1 VIRSIGAARFLPSPV
16 VAAVLCAGGLACHS
30 DSVGPRPVP
39 DRAVAVS
46 YCAAVAPTWVAFRDG
61 DGAWTRETPSVAGST
76 TTFRHSFTSNRAAIA
91 SLTPVLSGAFSVL
104 RVLYGAP
111 EELSTDGDTTSS
123 DCLTGSFKSLHG
135 TVSGIATTEAAFI
148 AVGPLAR
155 TGVVPREGL
164 DFTIDGVP
172 AGPQDLL
179 AVRTAQAAL
188 PRLIV
193 RRNLDLPNG
202 SVVPTLDF
210 ASAEAF
216 DMVTATLTIG
226 NLGGDGNPV
235 VDFSVL
241 TTPHGEFFLPI
252 AASGSGSPQPYLAL
266 PADKLLAGDLE
277 RLHVSANGTTSR
289 TADVYF
295 RTPTNRTVT
304 LGSQIAAP
312 TISFIASGATPRFRA
327 HYDAQ
332 SDYDNVSAIVY
343 NQPTSTG
350 IVAVLMTPAYA
361 ALAGGYDLDV
371 PDLASV
377 PGFDPAWALQ
387 TGVINWTASRTG
399 GTLPLSRDAK
409 PADGATRL
417 TSLAQGTI
425 TPP

>member
-1 VIRSIGAARFLPSPV
+1 MCRASSLS
-16 VAAVLCAGGLACHS
+16 L
-30 DSVGPRPVP
+30 RP
-39 DRAVAVS
+39 
-46 YCAAVAPTWVAFRDG
+46 YCA
-61 DGAWTRETPSVAGST
+61 REGS
-76 TTFRHSFTSNRAAIA
+76 SRAAIA
-91 SLTPVLSGAFSVL
+91 SLTPVLDGEFSVL

-111 EELSTDGDTTSS
+111 DELSTDGDTTSA
-123 DCLTGSFKSLHG
+123 DCLTGTFKSLHG

-148 AVGPLAR
+148 AVGLLAR

-164 DFTIDGVP
+164 DFTIDGVAP
-172 AGPQDLL
+172 GPQDLL
-179 AVRTAQAAL
+179 AVRTAQAAP
-188 PRLIV
+188 PRLIL

-252 AASGSGSPQPYLAL
+252 AASGNGSPQPYLAL

-277 RLHVSANGTTSR
+277 RLHVSANGTSSR
-289 TADVYF
+289 TADLYF
-295 RTPTNRTVT
+295 RAPTDRTVT
-304 LGSQIAAP
+304 LGSRIEAP
-312 TISFIASGATPRFRA
+312 AISVVGGGATPRLRA
-327 HYDAQ
+327 HYAAQ
-332 SDYDNVSAIVY
+332 VDYDKASSIVY

-350 IVAVLMTPAYA
+350 FVAVSMTPAYA

-371 PDLASV
+371 PDLGSV
-377 PGFDPAWALQ
+377 PGFDPSWALQ
-387 TGVINWTASRTG
+387 TGVINWTATRTG
-399 GTLPLSRDAK
+399 GTLPLARDAK
-409 PADGATRL
+409 PVNGATRL

-425 TPP
+425 TLP

>member
-1 VIRSIGAARFLPSPV
+1 VI
-16 VAAVLCAGGLACHS
+16 AAVLCAGALACNN
-30 DSVGPRPVP
+30 DDPAAPRPVP
-39 DRAVAVS
+39 ERAVAVS
-46 YCAAVAPTWVAFRDG
+46 YCAGIAPTWVAFRDG
-61 DGAWTRETPSVAGST
+61 DGEWTRETPSVTGST
-76 TTFRHSFTSNRAAIA
+76 TTFRHSFTNNRAAIA
-91 SLTPVLSGAFSVL
+91 SLTRVLDGQFSVL

-111 EELSTDGDTTSS
+111 DELSTDGDTTSA
-123 DCLTGSFKSLHG
+123 DCLTGNFKSLRG

-164 DFTIDGVP
+164 DFTIEGVP
-172 AGPQDLL
+172 DGPQDLL
-179 AVRTAQAAL
+179 AVRTAQAAP

-252 AASGSGSPQPYLAL
+252 AASGNGSPQPYLAL
-266 PADKLLAGDLE
+266 PANKLLAGDVE
-277 RLHVSANGTTSR
+277 RLHVSANGNTSR
-289 TADVYF
+289 TADLYF
-295 RTPTNRTVT
+295 RTPTDRTVT
-304 LGSQIAAP
+304 LGSRIEPP
-312 TISFIASGATPRFRA
+312 TISAIAGGSTPRFRA
-327 HYDAQ
+327 RYVVQA
-332 SDYDNVSAIVY
+332 DYDKVSAIVY

-371 PDLASV
+371 PDFGGV
-377 PGFDPAWALQ
+377 PGFDPSWALQ
-387 TGVINWTASRTG
+387 AGVINWTASRTG
-399 GTLPLSRDAK
+399 GTLPLNRDAK

-425 TPP
+425 TVP

>member
-1 VIRSIGAARFLPSPV
+1 MIPAIGGPRSLTV
-16 VAAVLCAGGLACHS
+16 VAAVLCTGGLACNS
-30 DSVGPRPVP
+30 DSAGPRPVP

-46 YCAAVAPTWVAFRDG
+46 YCAAIAPTWVAFRDG
-61 DGAWTRETPSVAGST
+61 DGAWTRETPSVTGST
-76 TTFRHSFTSNRAAIA
+76 TTFRHAFTSNRAAIA
-91 SLTPVLSGAFSVL
+91 SLTPVLDGQFSVL

-111 EELSTDGDTTSS
+111 EELSSDGDTTSS
-123 DCLTGSFKSLHG
+123 DCLTGAFKSLRG

-164 DFTIDGVP
+164 DFTIEGVP

-179 AVRTAQAAL
+179 AVRTAQAAP

-193 RRNLDLPNG
+193 RRDLDLPNG

-241 TTPHGEFFLPI
+241 TTSHGEFFLPI
-252 AASGSGSPQPYLAL
+252 AASGNGSPQPYLAL

-277 RLHVSANGTTSR
+277 RLHVSANGNSSR

-295 RTPTNRTVT
+295 RSPTDRTVT

-312 TISFIASGATPRFRA
+312 TVTVIASGATPCLRA
-327 HYDAQ
+327 HYAAQ
-332 SDYDNVSAIVY
+332 ADYDKVSAIVY
-343 NQPTSTG
+343 TQPTSTG
-350 IVAVLMTPAYA
+350 FVAVSMTPTYA
-361 ALAGGYDLDV
+361 ALVGGYDLDV

-377 PGFDPAWALQ
+377 PGFEASWALRA
-387 TGVINWTASRTG
+387 GVIDWTASRTG
-399 GTLPLSRDAK
+399 GTLPLAHDAK
-409 PADGATRL
+409 PVDGATRL
-417 TSLAQGTI
+417 TSLTQGTI
-425 TPP
+425 TLP

>member
-1 VIRSIGAARFLPSPV
+1 MLPSIGAFRSRPV
-16 VAAVLCAGGLACHS
+16 IAAVLCAGGLACS
-30 DSVGPRPVP
+30 NDDPAAPRPLP

-46 YCAAVAPTWVAFRDG
+46 YCAAIAPTWVAFRDG

-91 SLTPVLSGAFSVL
+91 SLTPVLDGEFSVL

-123 DCLTGSFKSLHG
+123 DCLTGAFKSLRG
-135 TVSGIATTEAAFI
+135 TVAGIATTEAAFI

-164 DFTIDGVP
+164 DFTIDGVA

-179 AVRTAQAAL
+179 AVRTAQAAP
-188 PRLIV
+188 PRLIL
-193 RRNLDLPNG
+193 RRDLDLPNG

-226 NLGGDGNPV
+226 NLGGDSNTV

-252 AASGSGSPQPYLAL
+252 AASGNGSPQPYLAL
-266 PADKLLAGDLE
+266 PANKLRAGDLE
-277 RLHVSANGTTSR
+277 RLHVSANGPTSR
-289 TADVYF
+289 TADLYF
-295 RTPTNRTVT
+295 RTPTDRTVT
-304 LGSQIAAP
+304 LGSRIEPP
-312 TISFIASGATPRFRA
+312 TIDVIAGGSRPRLRA
-327 HYDAQ
+327 HYVAQ
-332 SDYDNVSAIVY
+332 ADYDKVSAIVY

-350 IVAVLMTPAYA
+350 FVAILMTPAYA

-371 PDLASV
+371 PDLGSV

-387 TGVINWTASRTG
+387 AGVINWTATRTG
-399 GTLPLSRDAK
+399 GTLPLARDAK
-409 PADGATRL
+409 PIDGATRL

-425 TPP
+425 TLP

>member
-1 VIRSIGAARFLPSPV
+1 MLRSIGAFRSLPV
-16 VAAVLCAGGLACHS
+16 IAAVLCAGGLACNKDDPAAPS
-30 DSVGPRPVP
+30 PVP

-46 YCAAVAPTWVAFRDG
+46 YCAGIAPTWVAFRDG
-61 DGAWTRETPSVAGST
+61 DGEWTRETPSVTGST

-91 SLTPVLSGAFSVL
+91 SLTPVLGGEFSVL

-111 EELSTDGDTTSS
+111 DELSTDGDTTSA
-123 DCLTGSFKSLHG
+123 DCLTGGFKSLRG

-164 DFTIDGVP
+164 DFTIDGVA

-179 AVRTAQAAL
+179 AVRTAQAAP
-188 PRLIV
+188 PRLII
-193 RRNLDLPNG
+193 RRDLDLPNG
-202 SVVPTLDF
+202 AVVPTLDF

-226 NLGGDGNPV
+226 NLGGDGDPV

-252 AASGSGSPQPYLAL
+252 AASGNGSPQPYLAL
-266 PADKLLAGDLE
+266 PADKLLAGDVE
-277 RLHVSANGTTSR
+277 RLHVSANGNTSR
-289 TADVYF
+289 TADLYF
-295 RTPTNRTVT
+295 RTPTDRIVT
-304 LGSQIAAP
+304 LGSRIEPPTMDVIAGGNTA
-312 TISFIASGATPRFRA
+312 RLRA
-327 HYDAQ
+327 HYAAQ
-332 SDYDNVSAIVY
+332 ADYDKVSSIVY

-350 IVAVLMTPAYA
+350 FVAISMTPAYA
-361 ALAGGYDLDV
+361 ALVGGYDLDV
-371 PDLASV
+371 PDLGSV

-387 TGVINWTASRTG
+387 AGVINWTATRTG
-399 GTLPLSRDAK
+399 GTLPLARDAK
-409 PADGATRL
+409 PIDGATRR

-425 TPP
+425 TLP